1 MNGSMVIET
10 FFFFFLDK
18 KGDRNLECERES
30 LYLEFH

>member
-10 FFFFFLDK
+10 SFFFWEK
-18 KGDRNLECERES
+18 KGDRNLECDRES